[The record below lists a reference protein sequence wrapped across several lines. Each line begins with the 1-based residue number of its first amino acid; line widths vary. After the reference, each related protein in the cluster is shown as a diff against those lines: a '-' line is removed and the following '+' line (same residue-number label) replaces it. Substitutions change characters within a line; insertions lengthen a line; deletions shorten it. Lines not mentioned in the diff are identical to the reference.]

1 MSRPSF
7 TRVASEVCVAAALLM
22 ASCDADR
29 SGPSDGMPTP
39 RCLPPAGISGA
50 PTSIAGAVALVN
62 SLPRPVTVGCFLE
75 SLDRPLA
82 ASATVSFFSLQPST
96 GRRSPRIFLFFDPLV
111 MSIVPEGRGTHAV
124 EFGQMVSDT
133 NSVKGELGFPIVE
146 EVTPAAPFDRV
157 RDLTGDAPVTIC
169 RGCHADESRYDG
181 IDYAQAFTS
190 VAFRP
195 LPRNQVTVQDLR
207 SERRS
212 CDSALEPERCAFLRS
227 LFDHG
232 EVMARDFPANLRTFT
247 DSGQ

>member
-7 TRVASEVCVAAALLM
+7 TRVATRVCVAAALMM
-22 ASCDADR
+22 ASCGADR
-29 SGPSDGMPTP
+29 PGPDGMPSPP

-50 PTSIAGAVALVN
+50 PTSIAEAVTLVN
-62 SLPRPVTVGCFLE
+62 SLPRPVTMGCFLE

-82 ASATVSFFSLQPST
+82 ANATVSFFSLQPST

-133 NSVKGELGFPIVE
+133 SSVKGELGFPIAD

-157 RDLTGDAPVTIC
+157 RDVTGDAPITIC

-181 IDYAQAFTS
+181 IDYAEAFSS

-195 LPRNQVTVQDLR
+195 LPRNQVTVQALL

-212 CDSALEPERCAFLRS
+212 CDSAVEPERCAFLGS

-232 EVMARDFPANLRTFT
+232 DVVAREFPANLRTFT